1 MAVVTGK
8 EDHGYELG
16 IKDGIL
22 RGLYTRNQFE
32 LSDSNFIAIQCV
44 NYDNEI
50 SLRKA
55 VSNAFSLC
63 DGQGYMKCGC
73 SASGKTR
80 CNTKRCLCKKS
91 GQMCNICCHLNITC
105 SNK

>member
-1 MAVVTGK
+1 MAVITGK
-8 EDHGYELG
+8 EEHGYQLG
-16 IKDGIL
+16 IKEGIL

-32 LSDSNFIAIQCV
+32 LSDSNFIAIQSV

-50 SLRKA
+50 SFRKA
-55 VSNAFSLC
+55 VSKVSLC
-63 DGQGYMKCGC
+63 NGQGYIKCGC

-91 GQMCNICCHLNITC
+91 GQMCNSRCHPNLTW